1 MHSNLQR
8 RVVLIGLLLLSLL
21 PLLVHALPPTGHP
34 DVDAALTRLEG
45 LPLDEFFEASYRELL
60 LRDPELV
67 TARGLSGYY
76 GVRDDR
82 LTDISPAYV
91 AATHAL
97 ERGVLELLRSYDTSQ
112 LSREEAVYRATYE
125 WFLEDLV
132 RLQPYV
138 YHRYELTGFLS
149 FGIPGWLGDLFARM
163 HPLGT
168 RAEVE
173 DYLARLAQVGWRI
186 EQLIEFVEHQKSLGI
201 ETPGFMLRSCRAVIE
216 RMLGVENQRFRAA
229 SDVPVSWVVAYQ
241 SFDSRLGEVGELTA
255 EEQDAYREEA
265 RGLFRDVYIPAFWR
279 LRGFVTDLLDGATAQ
294 GGATSMPDGEA
305 YFDAILRSETSTD
318 LTPDEVHRIG
328 LREVERIQKEVRDQ
342 FDALGY
348 ADTLSLSER
357 WERARSED
365 TYHDGSTAA
374 GFESILAILEGYR
387 ERTEELIE
395 PHFNLW
401 PSQNVEMLQAPPG
414 AAANYYTA
422 PAWDGSR
429 PGVFYVA
436 SYGSAAESLLLVVF
450 HHEAIPGHHVQL
462 ALARELELPMFMR
475 FMTSNGLVEG
485 WALYCERLMYDLGMY
500 EGKPL
505 NNLARLQLE
514 LTRAAR
520 LAVDTGIHAYGW
532 TREEG
537 AAYFEDVLGYPRGSY
552 LGAIERYVLLP
563 GQGSSYMIGK
573 LVIEDLLRRAQAELG
588 DAFDLADFHD
598 VVLGHGGVPL
608 GILEERVQDYV
619 DEASGF

>member
-1 MHSNLQR
+1 MLPIPRHRL
-8 RVVLIGLLLLSLL
+8 VLFGLLLVAL
-21 PLLVHALPPTGHP
+21 PSLLVHALPPTGHP
-34 DVDAALTRLEG
+34 DVDAALARLEG
-45 LPLDEFFEASYRELL
+45 VPLAEFFEASYRELL

-91 AATHAL
+91 DATHAL
-97 ERGVLELLRSYDTSQ
+97 ERGVLELLRGYDTSQ
-112 LSREEAVYRATYE
+112 LSREEAIYHATYE
-125 WFLEDLV
+125 WFLEDRV

-149 FGIPGWLGDLFARM
+149 FGIPGWLEDLFTRM

-168 RAEVE
+168 RTQVE
-173 DYLARLAQVGWRI
+173 DYLARLAQVEWKI
-186 EQLIEFVEHQKSLGI
+186 EQLIEFVEHQESLGI
-201 ETPGFMLRSCRAVIE
+201 ETPGFMLRSCRSAIE
-216 RMLGVENQRFRAA
+216 RMLGVEHQRFRAA
-229 SDVPVSWVVAYQ
+229 SDVPVSWVIAYQ
-241 SFDSRLGEVGELTA
+241 SFDSRLGGVEELTD
-255 EEQDAYREEA
+255 EEKDAYREEA
-265 RGLFRDVYIPAFWR
+265 RGLFRAVYIPAFWR
-279 LRGFVTDLLDGATAQ
+279 LRGFVTDLLDGAPAE
-294 GGATSMPDGEA
+294 GGATTMPDGEA
-305 YFDAILRSETSTD
+305 YLATILRSETSTD
-318 LTPDEVHRIG
+318 LTPNEVHRIG
-328 LREVERIQKEVRDQ
+328 LREVERIQREIDEQ

-348 ADTLSLSER
+348 PDTLTLSQR
-357 WERARSED
+357 WERARAED
-365 TYHDGSTAA
+365 TYHDGTTAG
-374 GFESILAILEGYR
+374 GFDSILAILEGYR

-395 PHFNLW
+395 PHFDLW
-401 PSQNVEMLQAPPG
+401 PSQSVEMLQAPPG

-429 PGVFYVA
+429 SGVFHVA
-436 SYGSAAESLLLVVF
+436 SYGSVAESLLLVVF

-485 WALYCERLMYDLGMY
+485 WALYGERLMYDLGMY

-505 NNLARLQLE
+505 DNLARLQLE

-520 LAVDTGIHAYGW
+520 LVVDTGIHAYGW

-563 GQGSSYMIGK
+563 GQGSSYMVGK
-573 LVIEDLLRRAQAELG
+573 LVIEELRDRARAELG
-588 DAFDLADFHD
+588 TAFNLADFHD
-598 VVLGHGGVPL
+598 AVLGHGGVPL
-608 GILEERVQDYV
+608 GILEERIQDYI
-619 DEASGF
+619 DEAGGL